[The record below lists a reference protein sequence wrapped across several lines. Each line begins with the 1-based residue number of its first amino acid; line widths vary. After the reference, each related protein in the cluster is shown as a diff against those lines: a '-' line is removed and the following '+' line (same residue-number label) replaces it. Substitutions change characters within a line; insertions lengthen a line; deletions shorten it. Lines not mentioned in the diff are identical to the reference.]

1 MAVKQVEAARIAFMK
16 IASKKDLLTR
26 FLIPIYTTNIQL
38 NTMYIDYLLFQCFI
52 FNPQSD
58 T

>member
-1 MAVKQVEAARIAFMK
+1 MAVKQVEAARIGFMK